1 MAPAPPEDLQCAA
14 NGYCAAPPGK
24 APVAPAGGDGE
35 LRWLRRCLAAAGK
48 GFAIGAGLKGGLALF
63 SVLVRI
69 RSRRSPRSRK
79 AGAMTNEEAVVL
91 AVKETVRYGLF
102 LGTFAGSY
110 VSVDEYIAAVWGRKR
125 SVHGT
130 ITVEIVPNFTNW
142 AVLSS
147 TADLLAAETMCELL
161 LR

>member
-1 MAPAPPEDLQCAA
+1 MALKLFLVPWR
-14 NGYCAAPPGK
+14 
-24 APVAPAGGDGE
+24 AGE
-35 LRWLRRCLAAAGK
+35 C
-48 GFAIGAGLKGGLALF
+48 
-63 SVLVRI
+63 
-69 RSRRSPRSRK
+69 RK

-130 ITVEIVPNFTNW
+130 ITVGKF
-142 AVLSS
+142 S
-147 TADLLAAETMCELL
+147 
-161 LR
+161 